1 MLFRSQW
8 YIKEETYL
16 LERYSNRI
24 LKIKTAATT
33 LVGFQ
38 EDTLKIELVCLD
50 FAIAILRE
58 QTHKDVRRT
67 KMGKNFFLGTAAEL

>member
-1 MLFRSQW
+1 MLASFMW
-8 YIKEETYL
+8 VKF
-16 LERYSNRI
+16 
-24 LKIKTAATT
+24 
-33 LVGFQ
+33 GFQ